1 AQCRINHTTNEGF
14 MTQVGETPS
23 VDLLGVNEAP
33 STIPLVSD
41 NSDTVAKKPRGKPG
55 HYIPPSKQPLDRES
69 YRAFQAQSIEKKRE
83 YLKQQWLDVAY
94 LVLGKAKLLS
104 MSLAKK
110 DYGRLVQLLTAS
122 GIAWDKVF
130 PKIEGIQGNNLV
142 LNLFNG
148 LPKDK
153 VVRVI
158 GEVPQP

>member
-1 AQCRINHTTNEGF
+1 MRHLE
-14 MTQVGETPS
+14 VSPSGETVM
-23 VDLLGVNEAP
+23 VDDSLSEQ
-33 STIPLVSD
+33 PLVSD
-41 NSDTVAKKPRGKPG
+41 NSDTVAKKPKGKPG

-130 PKIEGIQGNNLV
+130 PKVEGIQGNNLV

-158 GEVPQP
+158 GEVPIPKGEPRLPPTE

>member
-1 AQCRINHTTNEGF
+1 
-14 MTQVGETPS
+14 MSQVGETLS
-23 VDLLGVNEAP
+23 SGTSLVLGE
-33 STIPLVSD
+33 
-41 NSDTVAKKPRGKPG
+41 KPKGKHSG
-55 HYIPPSKQPLDRES
+55 HIPPSKQPLDRNAYEAF
-69 YRAFQAQSIEKKRE
+69 RAQPLEKKRE
-83 YLKQQWLDVAY
+83 YLKDQWLEVAY

-130 PKIEGIQGNNLV
+130 PKADSVQGNNLV

-158 GEVPQP
+158 GEVPTPKADTLLPPTEDELPK

>member
-1 AQCRINHTTNEGF
+1 
-14 MTQVGETPS
+14 
-23 VDLLGVNEAP
+23 
-33 STIPLVSD
+33 
-41 NSDTVAKKPRGKPG
+41 
-55 HYIPPSKQPLDRES
+55 
-69 YRAFQAQSIEKKRE
+69 
-83 YLKQQWLDVAY
+83 

-130 PKIEGIQGNNLV
+130 PKVDSVQGNNLV

-158 GEVPQP
+158 GEVPIPKGEPLLTSTEEVTLK